1 MNTST
6 EHYQFSNKFNL
17 GSTIV
22 LTLLGIFVAI
32 LLGVVY
38 AIISHFSPLILID
51 IGLIVGMCY
60 VIIMLQSNL
69 SQLAKIRNV
78 KINILMTFL
87 ICLFAYYSNLV
98 TFEVLLFDTHYLS
111 NWISLFLSPIDT
123 ITLLIDDIIPYRE
136 ITITKGS
143 SSKGSISGM
152 LLAGVYLIEFLVFF
166 YPILTALFIEDA
178 FCEDCQTWYKKY
190 FFHSLSSEEL
200 ENNINN
206 SRVGNYADAL
216 ANVELQKDIR
226 DLLVKKTD
234 DKMSMLNYEYCQC
247 PKCQQKSILTITKK
261 MLKQTDK
268 GPEVEGVNDGIL
280 VNQAYLDHQTDQLF
294 STKI

>member
-32 LLGVVY
+32 ILGVVY
-38 AIISHFSPLILID
+38 AIISRFSPLILID
-51 IGLIVGMCY
+51 IGLLVGMCY
-60 VIIMLQSNL
+60 LIIMLQSNL

-98 TFEVLLFDTHYLS
+98 TFEVLLFDTNYLS

-123 ITLLIDDIIPYRE
+123 ITILIDDIIPYRE

-152 LLAGVYLIEFLVFF
+152 LLAGVYLVEFLVFF
-166 YPILTALFIEDA
+166 YPILTVLFIEDA

-190 FFHSLSSEEL
+190 FFYSLSNEEL
-200 ENNINN
+200 EDNINN
-206 SRVGNYADAL
+206 SRVGSYANAL
-216 ANVELQKDIR
+216 ANVDFHKDTKDIVTTTGESVS
-226 DLLVKKTD
+226 L
-234 DKMSMLNYEYCQC
+234 LNYEYCQC
-247 PKCQQKSILTITKK
+247 PKCQQKSVLTITKK
-261 MLKQTDK
+261 MLKHTDK
-268 GPEVEGVNDGIL
+268 GPQVEGVSDGIL
-280 VNQAYLDHQTDQLF
+280 VNQAYIDQQTDHLF
-294 STKI
+294 LSQI